1 MTSGPSEKGPNMN
14 RVSSMLVVSSPLPA
28 MDVLPGKAQH
38 RRNTDR
44 KQTLLTCGL
53 KQQQQQTNQKTPK
66 PWWVTDTIQEELK
79 SQAIVQSAY
88 AASKPGG
95 SWDILLTV
103 AQRASA
109 DQTLLEEHKA
119 GNSER
124 LMET

>member
-1 MTSGPSEKGPNMN
+1 
-14 RVSSMLVVSSPLPA
+14 MLVVSSPLPA

-53 KQQQQQTNQKTPK
+53 KQQQQQQQQQQQEETNQKTPK
-66 PWWVTDTIQEELK
+66 PSWATDAIQEELK

-119 GNSER
+119 GK
-124 LMET
+124 

>member
-1 MTSGPSEKGPNMN
+1 
-14 RVSSMLVVSSPLPA
+14 MLVVSSPLPA

-38 RRNTDR
+38 RRNEDR
-44 KQTLLTCGL
+44 KQTPLTCGL
-53 KQQQQQTNQKTPK
+53 KQQQQTNKKTPK
-66 PWWVTDTIQEELK
+66 PQWVTDPIKEELK

-109 DQTLLEEHKA
+109 DQTLLEEHEA

-124 LMET
+124 FMETESSI